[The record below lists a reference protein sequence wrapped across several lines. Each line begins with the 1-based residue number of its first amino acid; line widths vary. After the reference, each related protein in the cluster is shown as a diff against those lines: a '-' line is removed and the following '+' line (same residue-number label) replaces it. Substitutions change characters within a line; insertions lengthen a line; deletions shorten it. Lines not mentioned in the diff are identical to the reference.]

1 MQKDEIV
8 KKVKIALRSSSKSTD
23 ILDEIKDVVDEC
35 LEELKRKGIQVN
47 LDDPLIL
54 KACKAYAKANYGYE
68 ENSDKYQI
76 SYESIVKDLLLSTG
90 YEPVEQVEEN
100 HG

>member
-8 KKVKIALRSSSKSTD
+8 KKVKIALRSSSKNTD
-23 ILDEIKDVVDEC
+23 ILEEIKDVVDEC
-35 LEELKRKGIQVN
+35 LEELKRKGVVVS

-54 KACKAYAKANYGYE
+54 KACKAYAKANYGFE
-68 ENSDKYQI
+68 EDSDKYQI
-76 SYESIVKDLLLSTG
+76 SYESIIKDLLLSTS
-90 YEPVEQVEEN
+90 YDPIEQVEET

>member
-8 KKVKIALRSSSKSTD
+8 KKVKIALRVSSLNAGINS
-23 ILDEIKDVVDEC
+23 EIQDVVNEC
-35 LEELKRKGIQVN
+35 VEELKRKGVEVN
-47 LDDPLIL
+47 FDDPLIL

-90 YEPVEQVEEN
+90 YQIVAQVEEN